1 MESSVS
7 ATLVDMILNLPLK
20 CKDDGYFSRPL
31 IFAVCQY
38 PLELDCHLSED
49 GKGSPE
55 QVPDLWK
62 FVVKK
67 QKDGSSLSYYTCHE
81 SGQKFYSYADLMRY
95 VKHAKATELSI
106 YADDFVPL
114 KTARRSKKR
123 ANTSEPSEKIL
134 DLDESIFELPPIT
147 SLDFL
152 DDMTPAEFERLST
165 SGKPKP
171 EKNPTSNESGKG
183 KAKKQKK

>member
-1 MESSVS
+1 M
-7 ATLVDMILNLPLK
+7 A
-20 CKDDGYFSRPL
+20 GR
-31 IFAVCQY
+31 
-38 PLELDCHLSED
+38 
-49 GKGSPE
+49 GSPE

-67 QKDGSSLSYYTCHE
+67 QKDGSSLS
-81 SGQKFYSYADLMRY
+81 
-95 VKHAKATELSI
+95 
-106 YADDFVPL
+106 DFVPL

-123 ANTSEPSEKIL
+123 AKAPEPSEKIL

-152 DDMTPAEFERLST
+152 DDMTPAEVERLST

>member
-20 CKDDGYFSRPL
+20 CKDGGYFSGPL

-38 PLELDCHLSED
+38 PLELDCHLSEH
-49 GKGSPE
+49 GKDSPG

-62 FVVKK
+62 FIIKK
-67 QKDGSSLSYYTCHE
+67 QKDGSSLSYYVCQE
-81 SGQKFYSYADLMRY
+81 SGQKFYSYQDLMRY
-95 VKHAKATELSI
+95 VNHAKATELSI

-114 KTARRSKKR
+114 KTACKSKKR
-123 ANTSEPSEKIL
+123 ANTPEPN
-134 DLDESIFELPPIT
+134 ESIFALPPIT

-152 DDMTPAEFERLST
+152 DDMSPAEFKMLSD

-171 EKNPTSNESGKG
+171 EKNPTSSESCKG